1 MAEDNVSKDV
11 EIPYRKVRGRSG
23 VTVKGIARLSIRV
36 KEGKQPE
43 KGREK
48 AALEIEVWLEI
59 RGKSNFPSTADR
71 VLPRELLPNELY
83 HREELSEEWLTRVA
97 RYVARHTKF
106 FELNMW
112 DDMDEMYIEVSFL
125 FDGEDFAASFLASE
139 YL

>member
-1 MAEDNVSKDV
+1 MAEDIVSKDV
-11 EIPYRKVRGRSG
+11 EIPYRKVKGRKE
-23 VTVKGIARLSIRV
+23 VTVKGVARLSIRV

-59 RGKSNFPSTADR
+59 RGKSYFPTTADR
-71 VLPRELLPNELY
+71 VLARELLSDELY
-83 HREELSEEWLTRVA
+83 LGEELSEEWLTKVA
-97 RYVARHTKF
+97 RYVVRHTKA
-106 FELNMW
+106 FELDMV
-112 DDMDEMYIEVSFL
+112 DDMDEKYIEVSFL